1 MIKLFSLDAISKSAS
16 AFNTDKLLWLN
27 NHYMRSLDP
36 AYVAKHLA
44 WHMEHQQ
51 IDTSNGPALADVV
64 TLLAERCNTLVEVA
78 AQSRYLFE
86 EYEAIDEAA
95 AKKHLRGVAA
105 EPLALAKTKLA
116 ALETWTTEAL
126 HELIEATAAELG
138 RGMGKVGMPLRARHR
153 SGPVSCYR
161 RRDGAGGQ
169 GAGPR
174 PHRPRPGVYRSA
186 HGRRVSLPPHIA
198 VTGLG

>member
-1 MIKLFSLDAISKSAS
+1 
-16 AFNTDKLLWLN
+16 
-27 NHYMRSLDP
+27 MRSLDP

-64 TLLAERCNTLVEVA
+64 TLLAERCNTLVEMA

-105 EPLALAKTKLA
+105 EPLALAKPSWRPWRPDHRGA
-116 ALETWTTEAL
+116 A
-126 HELIEATAAELG
+126 
-138 RGMGKVGMPLRARHR
+138 RA
-153 SGPVSCYR
+153 
-161 RRDGAGGQ
+161 D
-169 GAGPR
+169 
-174 PHRPRPGVYRSA
+174 
-186 HGRRVSLPPHIA
+186 
-198 VTGLG
+198 